1 MSCRKQVRCEPVRR
15 PGRTETAAG
24 RRLGGDRRGL
34 SVDRPAANG
43 DAPAIQLLKP
53 GNRAQ
58 QGRFATPGR
67 ADDNAKFAICD
78 VQANVAKHRCVA
90 KRLVRPLY
98 D

>member
-1 MSCRKQVRCEPVRR
+1 MGVERIALEHHGDP
-15 PGRTETAAG
+15 A
-24 RRLGGDRRGL
+24 LGWRQ